1 MSTAPRSEEG
11 RGTEDPA
18 TAFGWWPSAWTASV
32 VAAGKVSRG
41 GLHAD
46 RGWLY
51 WTESRPDDGGRQV
64 VVGVRPGTGSPRDVS
79 PAGTSVRSR
88 VHEYGG
94 AAATVAD
101 GVLFYVD
108 QADQRWYRVPVDRDG
123 PPEALSPEPS
133 AGSVRHADGRLTS
146 SGRWL
151 ISMEETVDGSAT
163 AHRLVALA
171 VDGSL
176 SVVPVVS
183 GPDFVSAPRPS
194 PDGRWLAWVA
204 WDHPAMPWDSS
215 ELWVGV
221 LDESAGTVAMGEA
234 RRVAGGPGVSVGQP
248 RWCGDGALVFVDDR
262 SGWWLP
268 YRLAADQLG
277 GGDRSECLV
286 AGESEFHAPDWLC
299 GQSTV
304 AELADGSLVCRRRDG
319 GGDHLVRLRPPA
331 HPGSPWSVET
341 IVQPCLSITGVA
353 VVGDDAAAGGDG
365 QRICVLGSTPT
376 EAYGVFDL
384 STTPARRL
392 SSGPAPSRPAEVSVA
407 EPFVAPTPSGPVPGL
422 LFRPT
427 NPAVPAPPSGRPPL
441 VVFCHGGPTGAAEP
455 GFDPLVQFFTSR
467 GLAVALVDYRGSSG
481 YGRAYRRALDGRW
494 GQADVDDCVLAA
506 EALAAGGVVDG
517 ARMAIRG
524 TSAGGMTA
532 LAALIRSRRFRG
544 AASWYGVTDLE
555 ALVADTHDFESRYLD
570 TLVGP
575 WPAAASRYRSRSPIH
590 HPDRVVGAVLLLQGE
605 DDPIVPVDQAR
616 RFAEQLDAHGVSRQ
630 LTVFA
635 GESHGFRRAET
646 IEACLTA
653 ELAFYRALFAPDP
666 APSGAGQPA

>member
-1 MSTAPRSEEG
+1 M
-11 RGTEDPA
+11 
-18 TAFGWWPSAWTASV
+18 
-32 VAAGKVSRG
+32 
-41 GLHAD
+41 
-46 RGWLY
+46 
-51 WTESRPDDGGRQV
+51 ESRPNDGGRQV
-64 VVGVRPGTGSPRDVS
+64 VVGVRPATGSPQDVS
-79 PAGTSVRSR
+79 PIGTSVRSR

-94 AAATVAD
+94 AAATVVD

-108 QADQRWYRVPVDRDG
+108 QADQRWYRVPVGHDV
-123 PPEALSPEPS
+123 PPLALTPEPS
-133 AGSVRHADGRLTS
+133 VGSVRHADGRLTS

-151 ISMEETVDGSAT
+151 ISMEETVDGSVT
-163 AHRLVALA
+163 SHRLVAVP
-171 VDGSL
+171 VDGTL

-215 ELWVGV
+215 ELWVGA
-221 LDESAGTVAMGEA
+221 LDESAGTVTVGEA

-248 RWCGDGALVFVDDR
+248 RWCRDGALVFVDDR

-268 YRLAADQLG
+268 YRMAADRLG

-286 AGESEFHAPDWLC
+286 DGASEFHQSEFHAPDWVC

-319 GGDHLVRLRPPA
+319 DGDHLVRLCPPA
-331 HPGSPWSVET
+331 GPDLPWSLET

-353 VVGDDAAAGGDG
+353 VVGDDNATAGGGDG

-376 EAYGVFDL
+376 EAYGVVDV
-384 STTPARRL
+384 SSTPAHRL
-392 SSGPAPSRPAEVSVA
+392 SSGPEPPQPTEVSVA
-407 EPFVAPTPSGPVPGL
+407 ERFVAPTPSGPVPGL

-427 NPAVPAPPSGRPPL
+427 NPAVPGPPAGRPPL

-467 GLAVALVDYRGSSG
+467 GLAVAFVDYRGSSG

-494 GQADVDDCVLAA
+494 GEADVDDCVQAA

-590 HPDRVVGAVLLLQGE
+590 HPDQVVGAVLLLQGE
-605 DDPIVPVDQAR
+605 EDPIVPVDQAR
-616 RFAEQLDAHGVSRQ
+616 RFAEQLDRHGVSRE
-630 LTVFA
+630 LVVFA

-646 IEACLTA
+646 TEACLTA

-666 APSGAGQPA
+666 APDAAGRSA